1 MFACGCQFAAALE
14 QYEQLVMAQLTE
26 VLAGRQRVTTGDVLQ
41 LLRRAG
47 VAPSVG
53 DVRRLVRAHLPHE
66 VQMELLR
73 VTEAGGG
80 LYPAVDPLIE
90 A

>member
-1 MFACGCQFAAALE
+1 MRQFAAALA
-14 QYEQLVMAQLTE
+14 QYEQLVLAQLTE
-26 VLAGRQRVTTGDVLQ
+26 VLAGRRSVTTGDVLE
-41 LLRRAG
+41 LLRRSG

-53 DVRRLVRAHLPHE
+53 DVRRLVRTHLPHE
-66 VQMELLR
+66 MQMELLR

-80 LYPAVDPLIE
+80 LYPAVDPLTE